1 MVNEYVTHKKFG
13 EGVIIEVEGLYIR
26 VKFEAYEGIK
36 TFVYPEAF
44 EQFITF
50 RNPIQQAEVMR
61 LIAEEKKRLK
71 YEKIEAEKQ
80 KAEQKEREK
89 VESLK
94 NNKKTTRTRVSK
106 KVSQ

>member
-1 MVNEYVTHKKFG
+1 MINEYVTHKKFG
-13 EGVIIEVEGLYIR
+13 EGVIINVEGIYIR

-44 EQFITF
+44 EQFIAF
-50 RNPIQQAEVMR
+50 RNSIQQDKVMR

-71 YEKIEAEKQ
+71 YEQIQAEKQ
-80 KAEQKEREK
+80 KEEQKEKEK
-89 VESLK
+89 IESL
-94 NNKKTTRTRVSK
+94 NNKKITRKRVSK